1 MSSPSPMMYHPQ
13 STNTFTAIVAEYPT
27 VFQPH
32 FHNQTAEH
40 SITHHIQ
47 TTGPPISARAW
58 RLAPEELTIA
68 RQEFGHM
75 LEQGIVQP
83 SSSQWPSPLHM
94 VPKKTPGDW
103 RPCGDYRGLNHVTIP
118 DCYPIP
124 HIQDFTATLHG
135 ATIFSKLNLVWA
147 YHQIPEEPGD
157 VPKTAITTPLVFLSS
172 CEGHSN
178 SNMLHN
184 HSNDS

>member
-1 MSSPSPMMYHPQ
+1 MKHSCLIDTITQLRVHRIVSQMSSPSPMVYCPQ
-13 STNTFTAIVAEYPT
+13 STNTFTAIVAKYPT

-32 FHNQTAEH
+32 FHNQTVEH

-58 RLAPEELTIA
+58 RLAPEKLTIA
-68 RQEFGHM
+68 RQEFEHM

-83 SSSQWPSPLHM
+83 SSSQWSSPLHM

-103 RPCGDYRGLNHVTIP
+103 RPCRDYQGLNRVTIP

-124 HIQDFTATLHG
+124 HIQDFTATLHYFLKAQSCMG
-135 ATIFSKLNLVWA
+135 
-147 YHQIPEEPGD
+147 
-157 VPKTAITTPLVFLSS
+157 LSS
-172 CEGHSN
+172 NPSRAK
-178 SNMLHN
+178 
-184 HSNDS
+184 